1 MSRPA
6 RIALLVAGMV
16 VLALSA
22 LLLIVAQ
29 VNMSGPL
36 IERVLIQMP
45 NLRSLRR
52 VNMSA
57 RGPET
62 VTTRS

>member
-36 IERVLIQMP
+36 IERVLIQP
-45 NLRSLRR
+45 
-52 VNMSA
+52 
-57 RGPET
+57 
-62 VTTRS
+62 